1 MKSSKKA
8 TTTKQRL
15 YLLMKERDQLIWSLF
30 NSMPVDMIAANL
42 SYVYRSC
49 GKSGCKC
56 QKGDKHGPY
65 PAIQL
70 KIKNKRTI
78 KMIKK
83 EDIDEVEKKVTR
95 YKEYQDG
102 LAKIN
107 KLHGEIHKLLKE
119 ARDKNLEEYP

>member
-1 MKSSKKA
+1 MKSSKNAK
-8 TTTKQRL
+8 TTKQRL
-15 YLLMKERDQLIWSLF
+15 YLLMKERDKLIWDLF

-42 SYVYRSC
+42 SYVFRSC
-49 GKSGCKC
+49 GKQGCKC
-56 QKGDKHGPY
+56 TTGEKHGPY

-83 EDIDEVEKKVTR
+83 NDIDEVEKKVNR

-107 KLHGEIHKLLKE
+107 KLHKEIHELLKE
-119 ARDKNLEEYP
+119 IRDKNLEEYP

>member
-8 TTTKQRL
+8 TTTKQQL
-15 YLLMKERDQLIWSLF
+15 YLLMKERDQLIWDLF

-65 PAIQL
+65 PAIQI

-83 EDIDEVEKKVTR
+83 NDIDEVEKKVNR
-95 YKEYQDG
+95 
-102 LAKIN
+102 
-107 KLHGEIHKLLKE
+107 
-119 ARDKNLEEYP
+119 